1 MRTLSISMLLFAVGA
16 GVSSSAIYAASS
28 STSKTS
34 IAQAD
39 KSSFAPFTGEIK
51 GNRVRLRLAPHVDS
65 SIVKELSKGDYI
77 GVIGESKDYY
87 IVTAPEGLKGY
98 VFRTF
103 VLDNVIEGEQ
113 VNVRLEP
120 STSAPVLAR
129 LSRGTEI
136 QTTSTQTQGKWLE
149 IALPSQCAFYVAKN
163 FVSHKGSIDL
173 YKHREGQ
180 KKIALDLLN
189 SAVKFAQEELQKT
202 LDTVDLEAIYKKI
215 NLVQAEEFSD
225 VPGLQPLIQKA
236 LEEIQDTYLSKSL
249 SNQDKVSGKQKIAGP
264 SSTEVLHDTDKQEH
278 TLSLLSQHIRKQ
290 AKIKTSPKTH
300 GRESLEYALFK
311 LWADMQPQENSRKL
325 TQEAFYEEEKKKKQ
339 VLVGELDVY
348 PHVVKNNPGDY
359 LLKDKENTLAF
370 VYATKID
377 LEKWLGKR
385 VSVECLPR
393 PNNHFAF
400 PAYYIISIKEIA

>member
-1 MRTLSISMLLFAVGA
+1 MRTLSISMLLFTIGS
-16 GVSSSAIYAASS
+16 GISSVSLHAAP
-28 STSKTS
+28 STSKAPA
-34 IAQAD
+34 AQTD
-39 KSSFAPFTGEIK
+39 KASFSPFTGEIK

-65 SIVKELSKGDYI
+65 SIVKELSKGDYVA
-77 GVIGESKDYY
+77 VIGESKDYY
-87 IVTAPEGLKGY
+87 IVAAPEGLKGY

-136 QTTSTQTQGKWLE
+136 QATSSQPQGKWLE
-149 IALPSQCAFYVAKN
+149 IALPDQCAFYVAKN
-163 FVSHKGSIDL
+163 FVSQKGPIEI
-173 YKHREGQ
+173 YKQIEGQ
-180 KKIALDLLN
+180 KKIALDLLD
-189 SAVKFAQEELQKT
+189 SAMNFAKAELQKT
-202 LDTVDLEAIYKKI
+202 LDAVDLEAIYKKI
-215 NLVQAEEFSD
+215 NLVQSEEFHD

-249 SNQDKVSGKQKIAGP
+249 TN
-264 SSTEVLHDTDKQEH
+264 QEH
-278 TLSLLSQHIRKQ
+278 TIGKQQASNSSNVMDNVEKPTTGSLLSRHIRKQ
-290 AKIKTSPKTH
+290 TTIKTSPKTQ
-300 GRESLEYALFK
+300 GRESLELSLFK
-311 LWADMQPQENSRKL
+311 IWASMQPQENAKKL

-339 VLVGELDVY
+339 TFVGELEIY
-348 PHVVKNNPGDY
+348 PHVVKNNPGDF
-359 LLKDKENTLAF
+359 LLKDKENTIAF

-377 LEKWLGKR
+377 LEQWLGKR

-400 PAYYIISIKEIA
+400 PAYYIINIKEVVS

>member
-1 MRTLSISMLLFAVGA
+1 MRTLSISMLLFAIGS
-16 GVSSSAIYAASS
+16 GIGSASLHAASS
-28 STSKTS
+28 SSKTPVV
-34 IAQAD
+34 QTD
-39 KSSFAPFTGEIK
+39 KTSFAPFTGEIK

-77 GVIGESKDYY
+77 AVIGESKDYY
-87 IVTAPEGLKGY
+87 VVSAPEGIKGY

-120 STSAPVLAR
+120 STSAPVLTR

-136 QTTSTQTQGKWLE
+136 QTTSRESQGKWLE
-149 IALPSQCAFYVAKN
+149 IVLPSQCTFYVAKN
-163 FVSHKGSIDL
+163 FVSQKGSIDL

-180 KKIALDLLN
+180 KKIALDLLD
-189 SAVKFAQEELQKT
+189 SAVKFAQTELNKT
-202 LDTVDLEAIYKKI
+202 LDAVDLEAIYKKI
-215 NLVQAEEFSD
+215 NLLQSEEFND
-225 VPGLQPLIQKA
+225 VPDLQPLIQKA

-249 SNQDKVSGKQKIAGP
+249 AEQNKSISNQQVS
-264 SSTEVLHDTDKQEH
+264 SSSETCYNKETPAI
-278 TLSLLSQHIRKQ
+278 TGGSLLSRHIRKQ
-290 AKIKTSPKTH
+290 TTIKTSPQTQ
-300 GRESLEYALFK
+300 GRESLEYSLFK
-311 LWADMQPQENSRKL
+311 IWASMQPQESAKKL

-339 VLVGELDVY
+339 TFVGELEIY
-348 PHVVKNNPGDY
+348 PHVVKHNPGDY
-359 LLKDKENTLAF
+359 LLKDQENTIAF

-377 LEKWLGKR
+377 LEQWLGKR

-400 PAYYIISIKEIA
+400 PAYYIINIKEVS